1 MVVRMPITDYSGIEG
16 FCVQV
21 ESAQDVYDALDRM
34 HTQLLDLI
42 EPAEEYTRE
51 HEGEVLGSSP
61 FKYRRAKARIEQLRP
76 TQRILEKAMEELLDL
91 EGVRG

>member
-1 MVVRMPITDYSGIEG
+1 MSIKDYSGIEG

-42 EPAEEYTRE
+42 EPEEE
-51 HEGEVLGSSP
+51 FME
-61 FKYRRAKARIEQLRP
+61 RAQFIKLKTIKSRTERLQTA
-76 TQRILEKAMEELLDL
+76 QRILEKAMEELLDL
-91 EGVRG
+91 DGVRG

>member
-1 MVVRMPITDYSGIEG
+1 MPITDYSGIEG

-42 EPAEEYTRE
+42 EPAEEYIRKRE
-51 HEGEVLGSSP
+51 DEGLG
-61 FKYRRAKARIEQLRP
+61 YCARSEAEIKIERWKFL
-76 TQRILEKAMEELLDL
+76 QRILEKAMEELLDL